1 MPGGIR
7 TPDEEK
13 SADVLTRCYTAATY
27 TTLALACTA
36 ANLTPIAADFE
47 DSERFK
53 NFSPKLSL
61 DYRMDEN
68 TLLYALVSQGFKS
81 GGFNI
86 RAQAPQ
92 FPRSRLAFDG
102 G

>member
-1 MPGGIR
+1 
-7 TPDEEK
+7 
-13 SADVLTRCYTAATY
+13 VLNRCYTDATY

-68 TLLYALVSQGFKS
+68 TLLYGLVSQRLQVGRLQHPRP
-81 GGFNI
+81 GHAVPALAPAI
-86 RAQAPQ
+86 R
-92 FPRSRLAFDG
+92 
-102 G
+102 